1 MGTLVRR
8 SAVSGSAGLENGI
21 GTKQRGDGGE
31 QGERNKDAVVDLR
44 DEIPR
49 MSGAAILGGDQTA
62 KAVRTRL
69 AGIAGGRIDSEW
81 RLVACDVNAQQANP
95 EGEQS
100 EPVEDEVG
108 DTRHCWIIG
117 WTEDLAN
124 YFPGGHC

>member
-8 SAVSGSAGLENGI
+8 SAVSASAGLENGI

-44 DEIPR
+44 EEIPR

-62 KAVRTRL
+62 KAVRRGL

-108 DTRHCWIIG
+108 DTRLVGLSVGLRI
-117 WTEDLAN
+117 
-124 YFPGGHC
+124 